1 MEIRGLVSVGA
12 VALIGYKELRAPDIK
27 TLSINLKILISVAC
41 WSNTNLKSW
50 WRLTERYCN

>member
-41 WSNTNLKSW
+41 
-50 WRLTERYCN
+50 